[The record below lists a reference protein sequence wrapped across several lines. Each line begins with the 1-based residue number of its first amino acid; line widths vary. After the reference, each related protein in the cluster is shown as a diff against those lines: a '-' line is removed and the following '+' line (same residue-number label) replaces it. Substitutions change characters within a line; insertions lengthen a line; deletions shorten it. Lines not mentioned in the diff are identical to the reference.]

1 MKKKIIMPY
10 EPEPHPDPDLP
21 SIAPKISRGM
31 NSIAAKL
38 GNMPSSYVDKL
49 ADAMLK
55 GPLDVIRVVHVD
67 RPPGKQP

>member
-1 MKKKIIMPY
+1 
-10 EPEPHPDPDLP
+10 
-21 SIAPKISRGM
+21 M

-55 GPLDVIRVVHVD
+55 GPLDGIRVVHVD